1 MTKDVDITPSWQG
14 LVPAMCPVLE
24 NPKAS
29 FESKAH
35 IKDQIMLSPS
45 AAKDLTRDAVP
56 RGGCGG
62 GLAQEQTRTLNGV
75 SLTRATKRAFIF
87 PIHSV
92 QMRFKR
98 DYFLEYSF
106 VVGRYYYLIIR
117 PPKWNLVGFV
127 RHRYFVSL
135 KQRLLAISLHIILH
149 TAQVRR

>member
-14 LVPAMCPVLE
+14 LFRQCALY
-24 NPKAS
+24 
-29 FESKAH
+29 SKTPRRALNRNRTY
-35 IKDQIMLSPS
+35 KTKSCLSPS

-87 PIHSV
+87 PIHAV